1 MSAIIGG
8 WIGKLFL
15 PSPASRLPSAPGF
28 PPQPLRLTTPTAT
41 DQGSTSTKRSR
52 NAAIS
57 ALDKLR
63 KEFVGDVGCFLTG
76 YSCISLEVAHLVNP
90 VRKKGEE
97 AEVTKHLTTVLGIT
111 RQQGNFSL
119 DSIENLVLLYPPYHR
134 HLDVYATYA
143 LTLSEHS
150 LQAVIQILNATNQK
164 WEDLTEIYT
173 ENPPPRTIDWLDPV
187 LSRLNYDIIIL
198 HPSFFLLPDQP
209 LIALEQ
215 HSPRTYR
222 LWQVTGGELRHW
234 QAPDSDPYPPFCYTS
249 RNHPDKTVNPFLL
262 ILNAASKLEYH
273 RRHYSFDNLTERQRR
288 LADLTLEAYTLIY
301 YRPPLFAVKLAEGMY
316 TTVPPAV
323 SPLLALAST
332 SRDANDS
339 GGTPFG
345 GGAGID
351 RMEED
356 ENEDDEEERND
367 SDSESDSEE
376 LSTDEVY
383 GIVTKIEDPRTTL
396 DERKELGL
404 LLLSGGRSYRPLP
417 ILSGMELSA
426 EPGLIGGEGEGS

>member
-1 MSAIIGG
+1 M
-8 WIGKLFL
+8 
-15 PSPASRLPSAPGF
+15 
-28 PPQPLRLTTPTAT
+28 
-41 DQGSTSTKRSR
+41 
-52 NAAIS
+52 
-57 ALDKLR
+57 
-63 KEFVGDVGCFLTG
+63 
-76 YSCISLEVAHLVNP
+76 
-90 VRKKGEE
+90 
-97 AEVTKHLTTVLGIT
+97 
-111 RQQGNFSL
+111 
-119 DSIENLVLLYPPYHR
+119 YPPYHR

-164 WEDLTEIYT
+164 WEDLTKIYT
-173 ENPPPRTIDWLDPV
+173 ENPPPRTIDVRAASIVYSAGTKLTSFLQWLDPV

-316 TTVPPAV
+316 TTVHPAV
-323 SPLLALAST
+323 SPLLALPGTTQQPRST

-339 GGTPFG
+339 GGNPFG

-356 ENEDDEEERND
+356 ENEDDEEERDD

-404 LLLSGGRSYRPLP
+404 LLLSGGRCESLLPL
-417 ILSGMELSA
+417 ICSRG
-426 EPGLIGGEGEGS
+426 